1 MPARRRQARIL
12 AMQALCQWDVQ
23 RDEAGGPLA
32 DFLQAEDAPTRVVEY
47 AELLVTTYWR
57 LRKSVDQRITATSTK
72 WDLPRMSPVDRNVLR
87 VAVVELLVG
96 DVPPRA
102 VLDEAIEI
110 GKEFGD
116 RDSSRFINGI
126 LDQVLM
132 GLDQSQEDTA

>member
-1 MPARRRQARIL
+1 
-12 AMQALCQWDVQ
+12 
-23 RDEAGGPLA
+23 
-32 DFLQAEDAPTRVVEY
+32 
-47 AELLVTTYWR
+47 
-57 LRKSVDQRITATSTK
+57 
-72 WDLPRMSPVDRNVLR
+72 MSPVDRNVLR

>member
-1 MPARRRQARIL
+1 MSAPRRQARIL

-47 AELLVTTYWR
+47 AESLVTTYWR

-96 DVPPRA
+96 DVPPGA